1 MGSVT
6 AIGIQDSVLDLE
18 TQLAYHL
25 QGNHYPPVPLSMV
38 QPCIDAIDAYYDE
51 DFDRQIK
58 MPEGVSYKGLDTAP
72 ASAIIDQHHLGFWLP
87 ECDQYHTTLPLEMG
101 GNVGGI
107 RYNTTTNQTKGNK

>member
-6 AIGIQDSVLDLE
+6 ALGIQDSVLDLE

-51 DFDRQIK
+51 DYDKFIA
-58 MPEGVSYKGLDTAP
+58 MPEGVFYKGMSHAP
-72 ASAIIDQHHLGFWLP
+72 ARAIVEQHHLEFWLP
-87 ECDQYHTTLPLEMG
+87 QEEYYGEEDAGYEEWLGLE
-101 GNVGGI
+101 
-107 RYNTTTNQTKGNK
+107 